1 VRGKLT
7 LFHVFILSTKVLFY
21 IFYNLNIQSPYQFF
35 MSEEDYKAIIATY
48 QQKSFE
54 LFNQNIVLETQV
66 NSYKQKVDL
75 LTSELDKL
83 NNSKARK
90 PKVEEN
96 ENFK

>member
-1 VRGKLT
+1 M
-7 LFHVFILSTKVLFY
+7 
-21 IFYNLNIQSPYQFF
+21 N
-35 MSEEDYKAIIATY
+35 EEDYKAIISTY

-75 LTSELDKL
+75 LTKELDKL

-90 PKVEEN
+90 TKTEEN
-96 ENFK
+96 TDFQ

>member
-1 VRGKLT
+1 M
-7 LFHVFILSTKVLFY
+7 
-21 IFYNLNIQSPYQFF
+21 N
-35 MSEEDYKAIIATY
+35 EEDYKAIISTY

-75 LTSELDKL
+75 LTKELDKP

-90 PKVEEN
+90 TKTVEEN
-96 ENFK
+96 IDFQ

>member
-1 VRGKLT
+1 
-7 LFHVFILSTKVLFY
+7 
-21 IFYNLNIQSPYQFF
+21 